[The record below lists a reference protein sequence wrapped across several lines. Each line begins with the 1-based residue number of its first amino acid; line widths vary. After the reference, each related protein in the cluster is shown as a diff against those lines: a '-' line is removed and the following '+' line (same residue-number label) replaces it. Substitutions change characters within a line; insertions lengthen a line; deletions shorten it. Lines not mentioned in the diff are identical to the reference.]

1 MFEIAAIIINYNSS
15 RLTQECI
22 ESIIDKTAST
32 INFQIIVIDNSSE
45 KEDFLELKQFCDKI
59 TFPNLQLVRSK

>member
-22 ESIIDKTAST
+22 ESIITSDA
-32 INFQIIVIDNSSE
+32 INFQIIVVDNCSE
-45 KEDFLELKQFCDKI
+45 KRDF
-59 TFPNLQLVRSK
+59 